1 MILTRIA
8 VIIKHRI
15 NKEKTM
21 KSVCVYTGASL
32 SVPKEY
38 HESAVA
44 VGKIIAT
51 TGYQLVYGAGNTGLM
66 GTVSSAVVDN
76 GGHVLGITTKQLA
89 DVEKVNTTISEVRIV
104 ENMHLRKNMMFENS
118 DIFLILPGGFGTL
131 DEFFE
136 VVTWK
141 QLEIHRHPILI
152 YNYNG
157 YWEPLK
163 KLFESMKKVGFIKQN
178 HIDMVTFIN
187 NEKELLTLLQNFK
200 VT

>member
-1 MILTRIA
+1 
-8 VIIKHRI
+8 
-15 NKEKTM
+15 M

-32 SVPKEY
+32 SIPKEY
-38 HESAVA
+38 HDSGKE
-44 VGKIIAT
+44 VGKIIAN
-51 TGYQLVYGAGNTGLM
+51 TGYQLVYGGGNTGLM
-66 GTVSSAVVDN
+66 GTVSSSVIAH

-89 DVEKVNTTISEVRIV
+89 DIEKVNTEISEVRIV

-141 QLEIHRHPILI
+141 QLDIHKQPILV
-152 YNYNG
+152 YNYKG
-157 YWEPLK
+157 YWDPLK
-163 KLFESMKKVGFIKQN
+163 TLFTSMKKTGFIKQR
-178 HIDMVTFIN
+178 HIDMITFIN
-187 NEKELLTLLQNFK
+187 DGKELLTLLQNLK